1 MSDKVCVVT
10 GASSGIGERT
20 AMDLAADGYRVVLAA
35 RREDRLKEVLA
46 GLPGEGHSYLVTDVS
61 DRDSVKALADHVRTT
76 YGRCDA
82 LINNA
87 GFSDGG
93 AFRGPD
99 SIGDITKMME
109 TNFMGAV
116 YCTAEL
122 LDLLEVAAPSSV
134 VNVASI
140 AGRVG
145 LGNASGYSASKF
157 ALVGWSEGV
166 RYELEP
172 RGIYVGLV
180 EPGPIPTEGFPQS
193 DLRGHPVLRFAIG
206 TTEDVSA
213 AIRAVIDRR
222 KAKRAVPRFYHLA
235 QFPRLLVPPVHRWVM
250 RSWVNRRV

>member
-1 MSDKVCVVT
+1 MGAKVCVIT

-20 AMDLAADGYRVVLAA
+20 AFDLATEGNVVVLAA

-46 GLPGEGHSYLVTDVS
+46 GLPGEGHSYFVTDVS
-61 DRDSVKALADHVRTT
+61 DHDSVRSLADHVRSNHS
-76 YGRCDA
+76 RCDA

-87 GFSDGG
+87 GFSEGG

-99 SIGDITKMME
+99 SIPDIAKMMD
-109 TNFMGAV
+109 TNFYGAV
-116 YCTAEL
+116 FCTAEL
-122 LDLLEVAAPSSV
+122 LPLLEAAAPSSV

-157 ALVGWSEGV
+157 ALVGWSEGL

-172 RGIYVGLV
+172 RGISVGLV

-193 DLRGHPVLRFAIG
+193 DLRGHRLLRYAIG
-206 TTEDVSA
+206 TTEDVSK
-213 AIRAVIDRR
+213 AIRAVIDHR

-235 QFPRLLVPPVHRWVM
+235 QFPRLIVPPLHRWVM
-250 RSWVNRRV
+250 KALVNRRV